1 MDLQQAR
8 TAAEQAALAAGDV
21 VMRYYGTDVQQTTKS
36 NVRDIVTE
44 ADKAAEAVILPLLRA
59 ALPEAAMY
67 SEESAADERP
77 GAPAQ
82 WHVDPIDGTTNF
94 AASMPFF
101 SISIGLSD
109 GAGRPLVGVVYTP
122 VFRELFSA
130 AAGHGA
136 TLNDRPIHVS
146 RTAVLERALLCSGFS
161 VGRES
166 GKIPNLAAW
175 QAMMFAARDIRRMG
189 SAALELAY
197 VAAGRLDGYWE
208 SSLHTWDI
216 MAGLCLVEQAGGRI
230 SDYSGGH
237 ERLWNAREIAASNGH
252 IHDAML
258 ETLRAVV

>member
-8 TAAEQAALAAGDV
+8 AAAEQAALAAGDV
-21 VMRYYGTDVQQTTKS
+21 VMRYYGTDVPQTTKS
-36 NVRDIVTE
+36 NIRDIVTE
-44 ADKAAEAVILPLLRA
+44 ADKAAETVILPLLRA
-59 ALPEAAMY
+59 ALPEAAMF

-77 GAPAQ
+77 GAPQ

-109 GAGRPLVGVVYTP
+109 AAGRPLVGVVYCP

-136 TLNDRPIHVS
+136 ALNGRPLHVS
-146 RTAVLERALLCSGFS
+146 RTTVLERALLCSGFS
-161 VGRES
+161 VGRET
-166 GKIPNLAAW
+166 GEIANLAAW
-175 QAMMFAARDIRRMG
+175 KAMMFAARDIRRMG

-237 ERLWNAREIAASNGH
+237 ERLRDAREIAASNGH

-258 ETLRAVV
+258 AALPRLG